1 MSKAKYHF
9 NPKTLSYERIKVST
23 WQKVKKVLLHVLS
36 SFSLGVCFFFIF
48 AFFISSP
55 YEKRLR
61 EENKRLSSQYKLLDK
76 RLDEVQGVLEDLQQR
91 DDNIYRVILGGQPI
105 SSSVRKGDYVSSRYE
120 YLDDLSNAD
129 LVKTATKRVD
139 EVRRM
144 TYTQSRSYDEVIELS
159 KNNKERLEHIP
170 AIQPVCNKDLKYM
183 ASGYGRRVDPVY
195 HTLKF
200 HAGMDF
206 AAPTGTK
213 IFATG
218 DGKVTL
224 AEWKQGYGKCVV
236 ISHGY
241 GYETLYAHMN
251 DFNVRAGQEVRRGDV
266 IGFVG
271 STGKSTGSH
280 LHYEVHVN
288 GSPVNPQNYYYADLS
303 PEEYDK
309 MLQLTENN
317 AKVFD

>member
-1 MSKAKYHF
+1 
-9 NPKTLSYERIKVST
+9 
-23 WQKVKKVLLHVLS
+23 
-36 SFSLGVCFFFIF
+36 
-48 AFFISSP
+48 
-55 YEKRLR
+55 
-61 EENKRLSSQYKLLDK
+61 
-76 RLDEVQGVLEDLQQR
+76 
-91 DDNIYRVILGGQPI
+91 
-105 SSSVRKGDYVSSRYE
+105 
-120 YLDDLSNAD
+120 
-129 LVKTATKRVD
+129 
-139 EVRRM
+139 M
-144 TYTQSRSYDEVIELS
+144 TYAQSRSYDEVIELS

-170 AIQPVCNKDLKYM
+170 AIQPVFNKDLKYM

-224 AEWKQGYGKCVV
+224 AEWKQGYGKCVI

>member
-1 MSKAKYHF
+1 
-9 NPKTLSYERIKVST
+9 
-23 WQKVKKVLLHVLS
+23 
-36 SFSLGVCFFFIF
+36 
-48 AFFISSP
+48 
-55 YEKRLR
+55 
-61 EENKRLSSQYKLLDK
+61 
-76 RLDEVQGVLEDLQQR
+76 
-91 DDNIYRVILGGQPI
+91 
-105 SSSVRKGDYVSSRYE
+105 YE
-120 YLDDLSNAD
+120 YLDDLTNAD
-129 LVKTATKRVD
+129 LVKATTKRVD

-144 TYTQSRSYDEVIELS
+144 TYAQSRSYDEIVELS
-159 KNNKERLEHIP
+159 KNNKKRLEHIP
-170 AIQPVCNKDLKYM
+170 AIQPVFNKDLKYM
-183 ASGYGRRVDPVY
+183 ASGYGRRIDPVY
-195 HTLKF
+195 HTPKF

-224 AEWKQGYGKCVV
+224 AEWKQGYGKCVI

-241 GYETLYAHMN
+241 GYETLYGHMH
-251 DFNVRAGQEVRRGDV
+251 DFNVREGQEVRRGDV
-266 IGFVG
+266 IGYVG

-303 PEEYDK
+303 PEEYDR
-309 MLQLTENN
+309 MLQLTANN